1 MTPFFRHF
9 KIFTL
14 SLFPEKVDNNI
25 QQDQNDGS
33 SLDHQAIVKIC
44 DLNIPFNIK
53 GNNVYL
59 YKRAMMELFKIRK
72 GRCANF
78 IKMDSILNEAG
89 ITKNEAFIL
98 HHGRLRKYIS
108 IPAIKILMGKE
119 FLVCKNPALKPDIG
133 MNVTS
138 MHTIIIISFF
148 LRSESGHE
156 VKQFL
161 TKKPG

>member
-9 KIFTL
+9 KIFTI

-78 IKMDSILNEAG
+78 IKM
-89 ITKNEAFIL
+89 
-98 HHGRLRKYIS
+98 
-108 IPAIKILMGKE
+108 
-119 FLVCKNPALKPDIG
+119 
-133 MNVTS
+133 
-138 MHTIIIISFF
+138 
-148 LRSESGHE
+148 
-156 VKQFL
+156 
-161 TKKPG
+161 KK